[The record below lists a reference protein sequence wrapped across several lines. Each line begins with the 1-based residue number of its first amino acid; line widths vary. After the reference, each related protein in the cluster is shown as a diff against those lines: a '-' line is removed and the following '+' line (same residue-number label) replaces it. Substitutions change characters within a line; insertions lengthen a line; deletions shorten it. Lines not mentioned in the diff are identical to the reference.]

1 MVKRLTKKDKK
12 IFWTFAILLVTIFSA
27 TAFLFLNPKK
37 VYAESGTNNQ
47 ETLTEIDY
55 DAYTN
60 SDVILG
66 DQTKTIFD
74 YPEMFAQ
81 KSKIEVEPISGQ
93 TLYVEDLGDD
103 DIVKIVPKQLFAQ
116 VGEELYI
123 GNEYGFYIN
132 TSDNETYLSS
142 EVLVFDISLN
152 TNLIETV
159 DNVVLQVKPIFQYN
173 YIYLSANKNSFVFA
187 SDTVIKTILYELSA
201 DTVIAAPSTALFVTG
216 VDRIVLLYNMTDTYY
231 LKDVSM
237 GVGLF
242 NEQELNYGDNNYNPY
257 ADKGSYLTSYE
268 YVFKGKKFENGL
280 FFDLN
285 QTYIDAIFEKMNS
298 VAEYIGWLKIFPG
311 ISVYANTAMALL
323 QAPELIYSWFTDVES
338 NFSADEVL
346 KSVAL
351 VDETTGRINV
361 NSYYQN
367 RDDQLANYADE
378 DGNPVLI
385 KAGTIPFDAAVD
397 GGIWHGV
404 NDYATGYFRVNH
416 SALNE
421 SAWYTRLVSDITLKV
436 MNKNGDM
443 QMFGTNTRHTNL
455 REPVFKQVGLEEA
468 QNINLLPNGKNY
480 FSFNAQ
486 FESEYEIVVPNSS
499 SVVAKLNGNVLNFV
513 NDKVKVKLT
522 SGNHNF
528 EIENLSDENKVFSSL
543 TINPNTIS
551 ASNLSTEINITNG
564 ANYLLKVTS
573 LSQVKNLNTNNAGVL
588 INGIYTNKNLNVY
601 SQHGVVA
608 PSSFV
613 SHPFLLGDY
622 YLVLNNGSGQ
632 TANINFGITE
642 PETINLTEQKNVG
655 MNGVNYVYVKF
666 VPTESKTFVITAQDM
681 QNLQFNLVNN
691 NETLTNAGGTYYSG
705 YFYEVGFDAGN
716 TYYIGVKNN
725 TNNTNALTINK
736 TDIAYKWQIS
746 NQTNQVVTSAEN
758 YELKRNQTYT
768 INLLINDVLAA
779 NVIFGYDNQ
788 STAFGT
794 YNIVTNQNQITLNAN
809 TAIYGNGVIVTARI
823 LNGEEYYNVDTLKI
837 IPIFNDTMS
846 ITNVVNDEDITFSYT
861 ASNFITKFEYK
872 LLPYSNVFTYD
883 IGVNNAVQNTTNSGT
898 ISILNTI
905 KSLNNLTGENL
916 TLQLTK
922 FYYVNA
928 FNQENYFDVMQ
939 TWQTPINNLFAGGL
953 GTEQSPFTISC
964 KRHFNNIKI
973 GENYYKLLTSL
984 NLGYWTPMPEF
995 RGTFDGSGNEITYSI
1010 EQSAPNNKFG
1020 LFADNYGTIQNLTVE
1035 SYITIEGY
1043 DGTWTYVGGVCAV
1056 NHSYILNCTSKGTI
1070 FNEVDQAQTGGL
1082 VGRNEGII
1090 NSCTNYNPLT
1100 AVGDVG
1106 GIAGANYGN
1115 SANISR
1121 CTNYGEILYLTVYTT
1136 NRSVGGII
1144 GYQSLGNVFENVNKG
1159 RILISGAQNEGRSYN
1174 PAISQIVGE
1183 TVSGYVSANSC
1194 EGVVE
1199 NYTLRVLKWKEG
1211 WWIFAKEHT
1220 HDQLQYVSFTGQ
1232 AGKGVVI
1239 ED

>member
-1 MVKRLTKKDKK
+1 MVKRHFKKDKR
-12 IFWTFAILLVTIFSA
+12 IFWIFAILLVAIFSA

-55 DAYTN
+55 NAYTD
-60 SDVILG
+60 SDFLIN
-66 DQTKTIFD
+66 DNEKTIFD

-81 KSKIEVEPISGQ
+81 KSKIEVDDLSGD
-93 TLYVEDLGDD
+93 LEIKEDGDD
-103 DIVKIVPKQLFAQ
+103 EIIQIVPRILFTQ
-116 VGEELYI
+116 VCEVLNI
-123 GNEYGFYIN
+123 GKEYGFYIN
-132 TSDNETYLSS
+132 TSNKGDYLFSV
-142 EVLVFDISLN
+142 VLVFDISLN
-152 TNLIETV
+152 FDLLETV
-159 DNVVLQVKPIFQYN
+159 DNVIIQVKPVFEYN
-173 YIYLSANKNSFVFA
+173 YIYLTADKTSFQYKQDYV
-187 SDTVIKTILYELSA
+187 DYEVEYEISEN
-201 DTVIAAPSTALFVTG
+201 IIMAAPSYALKRNTDGKFH
-216 VDRIVLLYNMTDTYY
+216 LEYNNSDTYY

-268 YVFKGKKFENGL
+268 YVFKGKKFENGKL
-280 FFDLN
+280 LNLDQNYIDFVLEKLDSIDKFVGWLGYLPEIGFFFD
-285 QTYIDAIFEKMNS
+285 IGS
-298 VAEYIGWLKIFPG
+298 V
-311 ISVYANTAMALL
+311 LL
-323 QAPELIYSWFTDVES
+323 QAPELIYSWFIDVET

-436 MNKNGDM
+436 MNKNGEM

-455 REPVFKQVGLEEA
+455 REPVFKQIELEEA

-499 SVVAKLNGNVLNFV
+499 SVVAKLDGNVLNFV

-543 TINPNTIS
+543 TINPHTIS
-551 ASNLSTEINITNG
+551 ASSLSTEINITNG
-564 ANYLLKVTS
+564 ANYLLKVTL

-964 KRHFNNIKI
+964 KRHFNNMQNR
-973 GENYYKLLTSL
+973 NYYFTLLNNISFSGSTGVSNFTGTL
-984 NLGYWTPMPEF
+984 NGAGFTIVFTTELTGQA
-995 RGTFDGSGNEITYSI
+995 GNFGMVKV
-1010 EQSAPNNKFG
+1010 NN
-1020 LFADNYGTIQNLTVE
+1020 GTIKNIKVYSN
-1035 SYITIEGY
+1035 SYAEDENGE
-1043 DGTWTYVGGVCAV
+1043 WAYVGGICGTNYGLITGCETSGSIQTYRNLTHNGGIAGV
-1056 NHSYILNCTSKGTI
+1056 NRGKIENCTNNLLIQTI
-1070 FNEVDQAQTGGL
+1070 
-1082 VGRNEGII
+1082 
-1090 NSCTNYNPLT
+1090 
-1100 AVGDVG
+1100 GDIG
-1106 GIAGANYGN
+1106 GIAGANYDNGV
-1115 SANISR
+1115 I
-1121 CTNYGEILYLTVYTT
+1121 TNCVNVSQQLYQVTDTSK
-1136 NRSVGGII
+1136 SVGGIV
-1144 GYQSLGNVFENVNKG
+1144 GYQNSGTVTNCVNKG
-1159 RILISGAQNEGRSYN
+1159 VITIGGNTSNSKSLAPG
-1174 PAISQIVGE
+1174 ISQITGTLE
-1183 TVSGYVSANSC
+1183 SGSVNSNTC
-1194 EGVVE
+1194 NGMVD
-1199 NYTLRVLKWKEG
+1199 NYTLRVITWKE
-1211 WWIFAKEHT
+1211 WIFITKT
-1220 HDQLQYVSFTGQ
+1220 HDQAKYVNFTGEI
-1232 AGKGVVI
+1232 GKNNT
-1239 ED
+1239 

>member
-1 MVKRLTKKDKK
+1 MVKRQFKKDKK
-12 IFWTFAILLVTIFSA
+12 IFFIFAILLVAIFSA

-37 VYAESGTNNQ
+37 VYAESGINNQ

-55 DAYTN
+55 NAYTD
-60 SDVILG
+60 SDFLIN
-66 DQTKTIFD
+66 DNEKTIFD

-216 VDRIVLLYNMTDTYY
+216 VDRVVLFYDMTNTYY

-268 YVFKGKKFENGL
+268 YVFKGKKRENGSFLNLDETYAEML
-280 FFDLN
+280 FSKIN
-285 QTYIDAIFEKMNS
+285 NS
-298 VAEYIGWLKIFPG
+298 FILGCLQYVPVVKRVAEP
-311 ISVYANTAMALL
+311 ALEL
-323 QAPELIYSWFTDVES
+323 IEAAELIYSWFIDIKS

-455 REPVFKQVGLEEA
+455 REPVFKQIGLEEA

-543 TINPNTIS
+543 TINPYTIS
-551 ASNLSTEINITNG
+551 ASSLSTEINITNG

-588 INGIYTNKNLNVY
+588 INGIYTDKNLNVY

-622 YLVLNNGSGQ
+622 YLVLNNSSGQ

-666 VPTESKTFVITAQDM
+666 VPDTSQTFVITAQDM
-681 QNLQFNLVNN
+681 QNLQFNIVNN

-705 YFYEVGFDAGN
+705 YFYEVGFDTGN

-779 NVIFGYDNQ
+779 NVIYGYDNQ

-794 YNIVTNQNQITLNAN
+794 YSIVTNQNQITLNAN

-846 ITNVVNDEDITFSYT
+846 ITNVVNDENITFSYT

-883 IGVNNAVQNTTNSGT
+883 IGVNNAVQNTTNSGI

>member
-1 MVKRLTKKDKK
+1 MVKRQFKKDKK
-12 IFWTFAILLVTIFSA
+12 IFFIFAILLVAIFSA
-27 TAFLFLNPKK
+27 TAFLFLNPKN
-37 VYAESGTNNQ
+37 VYAESGVNNQ

-55 DAYTN
+55 NAYTD
-60 SDVILG
+60 SDFLIN
-66 DQTKTIFD
+66 DNEKTIFD

-216 VDRIVLLYNMTDTYY
+216 VDRVVLFYDMTNTYY

-268 YVFKGKKFENGL
+268 YVFKGKKRENGSFLNLDETYAEML
-280 FFDLN
+280 FSKIN
-285 QTYIDAIFEKMNS
+285 NS
-298 VAEYIGWLKIFPG
+298 FILGCLQYVPVVKRVAEP
-311 ISVYANTAMALL
+311 ALEL
-323 QAPELIYSWFTDVES
+323 IEAAELIYSWFIDIKS

-455 REPVFKQVGLEEA
+455 REPVFKQIGLEEA

-543 TINPNTIS
+543 TINPYTIS
-551 ASNLSTEINITNG
+551 ASSLSTEINITNG

-588 INGIYTNKNLNVY
+588 INGIYTDKNLNVY

-622 YLVLNNGSGQ
+622 YLVLNNSSGQ

-666 VPTESKTFVITAQDM
+666 VPDTSQTFVITAQDM
-681 QNLQFNLVNN
+681 QNLQFNIVNN

-705 YFYEVGFDAGN
+705 YFYEVGFDTGN

-779 NVIFGYDNQ
+779 NVIYGYDNQ

-794 YNIVTNQNQITLNAN
+794 YSIVTNQNQITLNAN

-846 ITNVVNDEDITFSYT
+846 ITNVVNDENITFSYT

-883 IGVNNAVQNTTNSGT
+883 IGVNNAVQNTTNSGI